1 MIQLNPE
8 IEAGRRALFAIAESE
23 EDLSLWVQAFLG
35 IELPNCTVSDESN
48 SNPMALVWECYN
60 KMRHNDLEGFSRLM
74 AYASRGGIKTLGAS
88 ILEMM
93 QVLQLERSTCHMAA
107 ILDQSKVS
115 QEYVK
120 EFVEKEWIR
129 DFVISKN
136 DRRIGFLRYYHPK
149 SGQSLTRNEWL
160 TLTEPEKIE
169 FRRIYTYVK
178 LIICTMAGANS
189 SHTLNLTVDEVDVVP
204 KQNVRAYKQAK
215 HIPDA
220 RKGKLPFTLLTSTRK
235 SSIGLVQKELDDAA
249 KTGLVVRH
257 WNTIDVTEACPTTRH
272 KPEGPKTTRY
282 INDALLEHISEADF
296 EALDEITAKK
306 YYARTA
312 YEGCVTCPIFAA
324 CKGRL
329 ATEQKSTSSMLKP
342 LVAIIAA
349 FRATD
354 TESAQTELMCRKA
367 DATGLVFPRFSKA
380 KHGKTAK
387 EIGEMVTGSPL
398 PAKFNIHD
406 LRKLLLV
413 RDARMVAGIDWGFTH
428 PFAYVLTAIWGRFS
442 FVILAY
448 ERSGLELDDKVL
460 VAEPLKEYRP
470 AIFADPESPS
480 DTTTFRRKGYLMKVW
495 DKYKGSVKMGI
506 ETVRLKLQPAIG
518 EPEMFFCIEDPFVCL
533 LMDKMERYPFLL
545 DAAGS
550 VTEEPNDEGMDLPVA
565 LRYATMNT
573 YAPNGKLIIGSPA
586 GTVEDVKATL
596 ESIRNPQTHEGLL
609 EQHLQGLLH
618 GTPEVAVKPLKIN
631 KGGFIFDG

>member
-8 IEAGRRALFAIAESE
+8 IEAGRRTLFATCESE
-23 EDLSLWVQAFLG
+23 EDLSLWIQAYLG

-48 SNPMALVWECYN
+48 SNPMALVWECYSRM
-60 KMRHNDLEGFSRLM
+60 KINDLEGFGRVL

-88 ILEMM
+88 ILEML
-93 QVLQLERSTCHMAA
+93 QVLHLERPTCHMAA

-129 DFVISKN
+129 DFVISQN

-149 SGQSLTRNEWL
+149 SGQSLTRPEWL
-160 TLTEPEKIE
+160 TLAESEKTEY
-169 FRRIYTYVK
+169 RRIYTYVK

-204 KQNVRAYKQAK
+204 KQNIRAYHQAK

-220 RKGKLPFTLLTSTRK
+220 RRGKLPFTLLTSTRK
-235 SSIGLVQKELDDAA
+235 SSIGLVQKEIDGAA
-249 KTGLVVRH
+249 KSGLAIRH
-257 WNTIDVTEACPTTRH
+257 WNTIDVTEACPPSRH
-272 KPEGPKTTRY
+272 KPEGPRTTRY

-296 EALDEITAKK
+296 EALDEITQKK
-306 YYARTA
+306 FYARTA

-329 ATEQKSTSSMLKP
+329 ATEQKSTSPMLKP
-342 LVAIIAA
+342 LVAIIQA
-349 FRATD
+349 FRHTD
-354 TESAQTELMCRKA
+354 TEAAQTELMCRKA

-380 KHGKTAK
+380 KHGKTAR
-387 EIGEMVTGSPL
+387 EIGEMVTGMPM

-406 LRKLLLV
+406 LRKLLLD
-413 RDARMVAGIDWGFTH
+413 REARMVAGIDWGFTH
-428 PFAYVLTAIWGRFS
+428 PFAYVLTAIWGKFS
-442 FVILAY
+442 FVIMAY

-470 AIFADPESPS
+470 AIYADPESPS
-480 DTTTFRRKGYLMKVW
+480 DTVTFRRKGYLMKVW

-518 EPEMFFCIEDPFVCL
+518 DPEMFFCIEDPMVCL
-533 LMDKMERYPFLL
+533 LMDRLERYPFKL
-545 DAAGS
+545 DPAGQ
-550 VTEEPNDEGMDLPVA
+550 VTEEPDDDGMDLPVA

-573 YAPNGKLIIGSPA
+573 YAPNGKIILGSSSSA
-586 GTVEDVKATL
+586 MADVKEVL
-596 ESIRNPQTHEGLL
+596 ESVRPGANEGLL
-609 EQHLQGLLH
+609 EQHLHGLLH
-618 GTPEVAVKPLKIN
+618 GTPEVAVKPVKIN